1 MDTFQLSFNH
11 EIHKLLVVSK
21 DGTLH
26 GKTCILCDALITYND
41 VHLVS
46 LTTFAKYVPYLHGD
60 PKLPASIRGYY
71 TFTSG
76 NARTNNI
83 LRPALLSPRSQ
94 VVYKSDSR
102 KAKEHV
108 MCCGEC
114 RGGLNLKSLKAG
126 TLPRYAI
133 ANGWNIGDAPEC
145 LKCLNEIEL
154 ALISKA
160 RFRGHLFTYWGGCHR
175 SIKGWHTFF
184 DTNPSYTAAVL
195 NNVSTLTSCDDI
207 GVVLCGPFT
216 PQQKNQVVR
225 KIQVN
230 IPKTLAAFEWLK
242 QNNVLY
248 ENEPVPALKTPIII
262 DQSETVQSENTD
274 IEMQE
279 QLTVIF
285 PDGTINSGGQNNMEE
300 MEKAI
305 AELRA
310 RTPNVAPYLSSRP
323 TNKILRD
330 FEDDNLMKAFPLQ
343 FPYGTG
349 LPSDVLADRSFH
361 SATLRHILY
370 LSNPAFHESCFVLVI
385 HNMWE
390 KGRAL
395 NGAVWRVM
403 GTKETCNVTE
413 EELNAA
419 IARHKAKLPAGKGP
433 GDQFLQAIHAV
444 KKNLA
449 HSNEAAMTARAQFLS
464 LSHHFCC
471 PMALFTVNF
480 EDGYD
485 IRIAS

>member
-1 MDTFQLSFNH
+1 MDTFQLALNK
-11 EIHKLLVVSK
+11 EIHNLLVVSK
-21 DGTLH
+21 NGTLH
-26 GKTCILCDALITYND
+26 GRTCIICDGLIKYND
-41 VHLVS
+41 WHLVS
-46 LTTFAKYVPYLHGD
+46 LATFVKYVPYLRGN
-60 PKLPASIRGYY
+60 PQVPPSIRRFYA
-71 TFTSG
+71 FSAG
-76 NARTNNI
+76 NARANI
-83 LRPALLSPRSQ
+83 LLKPALLSPRSQ
-94 VVYKSDSR
+94 IVYKTNSN

-108 MCCGEC
+108 MCCAEC
-114 RGGLNLKSLKAG
+114 KSGLNMKCLKDGK
-126 TLPRYAI
+126 LPRFAI
-133 ANGWNIGDAPEC
+133 ANGWTIGDAPEC

-160 RFRGHLFTYWGGCHR
+160 RLRGHLFTYWGGCHR

-184 DTNPSYTAAVL
+184 DTNPYYTAAVL
-195 NNVSTLTSCDDI
+195 NNVSTLTSSDDI

-216 PQQKNQVVR
+216 PQQKDQVLR

-230 IPKTLAAFEWLK
+230 IPRTLAAFEWLK
-242 QNNVLY
+242 QNNLQY
-248 ENEPVPALKTPIII
+248 TNEPTPTLRTPVII

-274 IEMQE
+274 IELQE

-285 PDGTINSGGQNNMEE
+285 PDGTVNTGGQNNMDD

-310 RTPNVAPYLSSRP
+310 KAPNVTPYLSSRP

-330 FEDDNLMKAFPLQ
+330 YEDDNLMKAFPLQ
-343 FPYGTG
+343 FPYGVG
-349 LPSDVLADRSFH
+349 LPSDIMADRSSH
-361 SATLRHILY
+361 AATLSHLLY
-370 LSNPAFHESCFVLVI
+370 LSIPSFHESCFVLVV

-395 NGAVWRVM
+395 NGAVWRIM
-403 GTKETCNVTE
+403 GTQDPCNVTE

-419 IARHKAKLPAGKGP
+419 IVRHKAKLPLGHGP
-433 GDQFLQAIHAV
+433 GDQFLKSIHAV

-464 LSHHFCC
+464 LNHHFSS